1 MSTTVAAKIT
11 LKELMNDLIP
21 KSKYPLA
28 AIFEAI
34 TNSLESI
41 SERGNEGEIT
51 INLFFKGLFE
61 EGKEL
66 ERIEIIDN
74 GIGFTDRNFERFG
87 LLLDKS
93 KGFNNRGSGRI
104 QFLHRSN
111 RVSIESYY
119 LKGDKIF
126 KRTFIC
132 DPINFISRA
141 ANKPTSISEDIST
154 KITFMELTFSEA
166 EKRFFDTLEID
177 ELKKEIK
184 NKFLLRLYLDKKKE
198 NYSVPKIKVNFFKN
212 EKPMASKTID
222 PAEIPE
228 PIDSGIFEVN
238 YSKSDFRA
246 IDDFEWKLDK
256 ERKEIFNWAH
266 FKLQQSELDQNN
278 VFLCSK
284 NVQVESFPIKQIK
297 KGDNLAGHRYLTV
310 IYGKIL
316 DDEKYVSH
324 SVDKFKFPH
333 KSEIEK
339 SIREDLFF
347 DPKEEFL
354 FYDDIEDGVQEV
366 VEKVYSEIAS
376 LSEKKKTSALDIA
389 KAHGMSPEL
398 VDSIK
403 ISLTDN
409 EQQITDK
416 LYKKHAEV
424 LSKNNQRIKAL
435 YESLNSLNPIEEN
448 YQNDLQNKSSELLEL
463 IPQQNKEELSRYIIR
478 REMVTNILNLIL
490 NKGLNYQVETKE
502 KSEKERKDPEGL
514 IHNLIFKRKEKS
526 TSSLND
532 LWILNEEFVHFEGCS
547 DLPIS
552 QIEIP
557 NHGKLL
563 KKMSKDEIDR
573 FGLKPNRR
581 PDIFLFPE
589 EGKCILIELKEP
601 KTDLSDHIH
610 QTTKYA
616 NLIANYS
623 NISIDTFYCFL
634 IGENLKQIDIPGD
647 YEKTVNN
654 DWVRKIPL
662 PVRSIHPQNEGED
675 IAKIQFE
682 IIKLSSIHSRA
693 HRRNKSFADRLGI
706 RIEDLK

>member
-1 MSTTVAAKIT
+1 MSTSAAAKIT

-28 AIFEAI
+28 ALFEAI

-41 SERGNEGEIT
+41 SERGNVGMIT

-61 EGKEL
+61 DGKEL

-74 GIGFTDRNFERFG
+74 GVGFTDKNFERFG

-119 LKGDKIF
+119 FRSDKIY
-126 KRTFIC
+126 KRTFLC
-132 DPINFISRA
+132 DPLNFISRP
-141 ANKPTSISEDIST
+141 ANKPARITGDIST
-154 KITFMELTFSEA
+154 KITFMELAFSEA
-166 EKRFFDTLEID
+166 EKKFFDTLEID
-177 ELKKEIK
+177 ELKKEVK

-198 NYSVPKIKVNFFKN
+198 DYSVPKIEINFYKN
-212 EKPMASKTID
+212 EKPIASKTID
-222 PAEIPE
+222 STEIPE
-228 PIDSGIFEVN
+228 PIDSGLFEVN
-238 YSKSDFRA
+238 YSKNDFRS
-246 IDDFEWKLDK
+246 IDDYEWKFDK
-256 ERKEIFNWAH
+256 ERKETFNWAH
-266 FKLQQSELDQNN
+266 FKLSQSELDNNN

-310 IYGKIL
+310 VYGDIL
-316 DDEKYVSH
+316 DNEKFVSH

-333 KSEIEK
+333 KSEVEK
-339 SIREDLFF
+339 SIKEDLFY
-347 DPKEEFL
+347 DPNEEYL
-354 FYDDIEDGVQEV
+354 FYDDIEEGVQEV
-366 VEKVYSEIAS
+366 IERVYSEIAS
-376 LSEKKKTSALDIA
+376 LSEKKKISALEIA
-389 KAHGMSPEL
+389 KSHGMSPDL
-398 VDSIK
+398 VYSIK

-416 LYKKHAEV
+416 LYKKHAEI
-424 LSKNNQRIKAL
+424 LSKNNQKIKSL
-435 YESLNSLNPIEEN
+435 YESLNKLNPIEEN

-478 REMVTNILNLIL
+478 REMVTSILNLIL
-490 NKGLNYQVETKE
+490 NKSLHYQKETIE
-502 KSEKERKDPEGL
+502 KSDKSRKDSEGL

-526 TSSLND
+526 TGALND

-547 DLPIS
+547 DLPIN

-563 KKMSKDEIDR
+563 KELTKEEIER
-573 FGLKPNRR
+573 FGLKPTRR

-601 KTDLSDHIH
+601 DTDLSDHIQ

-623 NISIDTFYCFL
+623 NISIDTFYCYL
-634 IGENLKQIDIPGD
+634 IGESLQQIDIPGD
-647 YEKTVNN
+647 FEKTVNN

-662 PVRSIHPQNEGED
+662 PVRSIHPQNEGKD